1 MITIKCPHLTK
12 WLTFACK
19 AKEVLYFPSPFQ
31 LDEYCKRKS
40 HRKCPFYAT
49 NDSKDD
55 IERAVSL
62 SRS

>member
-40 HRKCPFYAT
+40 HRTTSRGLSHCPARKF
-49 NDSKDD
+49 NV
-55 IERAVSL
+55 AVIL
-62 SRS
+62 L